1 MTVVPNVLF
10 RIQNPLLYLSDRMAI
25 TDSDR
30 YIISSGI
37 LVFNIL
43 GLFGNLNVIYAH
55 YRLPALRTRYGILL
69 TLLCTSQS
77 ICLLTELINAVYGLS
92 KIPVIRS
99 SCFLIISIGV
109 FMHCAQTGLMA
120 TISVDLFISIVF
132 PLRADWAKKT
142 KIVHLPPPSSPCIRL
157 RHRMIRTLHYLVILC
172 LPTLIYD
179 WAKKT
184 KIVHLPPPSSPCIR
198 LRHRMIRTLH
208 YLVILCL
215 PTLIYG
221 IVVIIIAI
229 VHMDS
234 SIIPLCNPPL
244 ALPTIANQVWY
255 FVAFCFGGI
264 HKGRKKGKNRT
275 NLRFL
280 GTVMANVMNLAG
292 VDPAT
297 VGLVQSYNVFSAM
310 ICYSSSFYVCF
321 FRSSEYRRIFWFQ
334 IVRVAS
340 RLGITVD
347 ESRFGSSTVSQEM
360 LSKTGQGGTRTTTK
374 TINPSVVHLKM
385 RGGTIHINSHFDD
398 NVMAETIEKAMRSG
412 DKEKVVLQLLQIN
425 NIQRQMLRT
434 PYKTRYGKDLEEA
447 IAKALGVKQCM
458 LYSDGLKEE
467 VRDCKKESS
476 HNVDFHGCYYAF
488 NYPNSTTLALET
500 QGTCGSYVCAS
511 GKDDCTVTSSKQRNG
526 GITTTMLCCCYT
538 ELRTL
543 DEAVAADTSG
553 DYKKLLL
560 TLLQGIRDEGH
571 HADSVRVRQAID
583 ILSAPAEKKDKHEK
597 YAVLGAANFHEL
609 AQILDGVQKKTGKS
623 LEEQI
628 KKECSGDFK
637 EAVIVL
643 YRIASMGKP
652 RFFADQINAAVKGFG
667 TNSKDLI
674 RILVSRSEIDLEDIK
689 DVYAA
694 VHGKRLDDTIK
705 EECKGAYQHALLE
718 LVRGNKSLA

>member
-1 MTVVPNVLF
+1 
-10 RIQNPLLYLSDRMAI
+10 
-25 TDSDR
+25 
-30 YIISSGI
+30 
-37 LVFNIL
+37 
-43 GLFGNLNVIYAH
+43 
-55 YRLPALRTRYGILL
+55 
-69 TLLCTSQS
+69 
-77 ICLLTELINAVYGLS
+77 
-92 KIPVIRS
+92 
-99 SCFLIISIGV
+99 
-109 FMHCAQTGLMA
+109 
-120 TISVDLFISIVF
+120 
-132 PLRADWAKKT
+132 
-142 KIVHLPPPSSPCIRL
+142 
-157 RHRMIRTLHYLVILC
+157 
-172 LPTLIYD
+172 
-179 WAKKT
+179 
-184 KIVHLPPPSSPCIR
+184 
-198 LRHRMIRTLH
+198 
-208 YLVILCL
+208 
-215 PTLIYG
+215 
-221 IVVIIIAI
+221 
-229 VHMDS
+229 
-234 SIIPLCNPPL
+234 
-244 ALPTIANQVWY
+244 
-255 FVAFCFGGI
+255 
-264 HKGRKKGKNRT
+264 
-275 NLRFL
+275 
-280 GTVMANVMNLAG
+280 
-292 VDPAT
+292 
-297 VGLVQSYNVFSAM
+297 
-310 ICYSSSFYVCF
+310 
-321 FRSSEYRRIFWFQ
+321 
-334 IVRVAS
+334 
-340 RLGITVD
+340 
-347 ESRFGSSTVSQEM
+347 
-360 LSKTGQGGTRTTTK
+360 
-374 TINPSVVHLKM
+374 M

-447 IAKALGVKQCM
+447 IAKALGGDLEK
-458 LYSDGLKEE
+458 
-467 VRDCKKESS
+467 
-476 HNVDFHGCYYAF
+476 
-488 NYPNSTTLALET
+488 LAL
-500 QGTCGSYVCAS
+500 SLMN
-511 GKDDCTVTSSKQRNG
+511 TVTKEDAVCLQTAVKGLGTDEKVLNEIISTRTNEELAAIRN
-526 GITTTMLCCCYT
+526 TYLSNYK
-538 ELRTL
+538 RTL

>member
-1 MTVVPNVLF
+1 
-10 RIQNPLLYLSDRMAI
+10 
-25 TDSDR
+25 
-30 YIISSGI
+30 
-37 LVFNIL
+37 
-43 GLFGNLNVIYAH
+43 
-55 YRLPALRTRYGILL
+55 
-69 TLLCTSQS
+69 
-77 ICLLTELINAVYGLS
+77 
-92 KIPVIRS
+92 
-99 SCFLIISIGV
+99 
-109 FMHCAQTGLMA
+109 
-120 TISVDLFISIVF
+120 
-132 PLRADWAKKT
+132 
-142 KIVHLPPPSSPCIRL
+142 
-157 RHRMIRTLHYLVILC
+157 
-172 LPTLIYD
+172 
-179 WAKKT
+179 
-184 KIVHLPPPSSPCIR
+184 
-198 LRHRMIRTLH
+198 
-208 YLVILCL
+208 
-215 PTLIYG
+215 
-221 IVVIIIAI
+221 
-229 VHMDS
+229 
-234 SIIPLCNPPL
+234 
-244 ALPTIANQVWY
+244 
-255 FVAFCFGGI
+255 
-264 HKGRKKGKNRT
+264 
-275 NLRFL
+275 
-280 GTVMANVMNLAG
+280 
-292 VDPAT
+292 
-297 VGLVQSYNVFSAM
+297 
-310 ICYSSSFYVCF
+310 
-321 FRSSEYRRIFWFQ
+321 
-334 IVRVAS
+334 
-340 RLGITVD
+340 
-347 ESRFGSSTVSQEM
+347 
-360 LSKTGQGGTRTTTK
+360 
-374 TINPSVVHLKM
+374 M

-511 GKDDCTVTSSKQRNG
+511 GKDDCTVTSLVKVGDLEKLALSLMNTVTKEDAVCLQTAVKGLGTDEKVLNEIISTRTNEELAAIRN
-526 GITTTMLCCCYT
+526 TYLSNYK
-538 ELRTL
+538 RTL